1 KVDGERMM
9 QQAIQKR
16 SGKNGVVEDLT
27 PCAVALVAGE
37 DHRSFLVAFGHEF
50 EEQMRTQT
58 IQRGIA
64 DFIAD
69 EQLRLEVNPQ
79 FLDKASLLVRLNEFL
94 HHVLE
99 ADKVNAIPTANG
111 LRAKSHRQVCLADTG

>member
-1 KVDGERMM
+1 MM
-9 QQAIQKR
+9 QQAIQNR
-16 SGKNGVVEDLT
+16 SGNNVVVEDLT

-79 FLDKASLLVRLNEFL
+79 FLDKASLLVRLNQFL
-94 HHVLE
+94 HQDRKSTRLNSSHVRISY
-99 ADKVNAIPTANG
+99 AV
-111 LRAKSHRQVCLADTG
+111 